1 MKFCSVLSLHYY
13 SFNPVESCQSIYK
26 CFVIQLMLFVIV
38 QLKLFVMVQLT
49 LFFMVQLKLFVMVM
63 AKLMHGSPKKLSFE

>member
-26 CFVIQLMLFVIV
+26 RFVI
-38 QLKLFVMVQLT
+38 QLKLFVMVQLKLFVVVQLT
-49 LFFMVQLKLFVMVM
+49 LFVMVELKLFVMVQL
-63 AKLMHGSPKKLSFE
+63 ALFLWFN